1 MTNCVPATRS
11 CATCST
17 LLPVH
22 SSSQPSATPRRQE
35 SHSPVHLE
43 SQLHRLAAGGRDA
56 RLPVQ
61 LSAPSSVYGYYTK
74 FSVWLSIMRALSAAA
89 RIYHACAICCS
100 SYVPCKCLLLLL
112 SIVFVLSTI
121 RMLPAAARI
130 YRIRAICFCSY
141 LPCVRYL
148 LLLVSTIRML
158 PPAART

>member
-1 MTNCVPATRS
+1 MLCDLFDPLASAQFVTTFSNASPAGVAFTGALRVPA
-11 CATCST
+11 
-17 LLPVH
+17 
-22 SSSQPSATPRRQE
+22 SSPR
-35 SHSPVHLE
+35 
-43 SQLHRLAAGGRDA
+43 GGRDA

-112 SIVFVLSTI
+112 STVFVLSTI